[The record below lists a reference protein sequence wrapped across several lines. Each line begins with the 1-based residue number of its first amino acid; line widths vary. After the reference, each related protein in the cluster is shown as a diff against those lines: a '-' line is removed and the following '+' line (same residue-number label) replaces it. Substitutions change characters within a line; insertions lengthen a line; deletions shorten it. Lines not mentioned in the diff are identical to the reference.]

1 MDMACVCLCVI
12 KYQCLPIIYQS
23 LLESSSECCLSW
35 FFVSTC
41 CKPDMCSVC
50 LLWHYRIFRNTS
62 SVVNQCT
69 SNCFR
74 LFFKRSILKYVYVLF
89 WSPESLRWTV
99 ELWVGVF
106 RCLWSVGGGEGRV
119 GLGRR
124 VNITFMYKFDNLYRV
139 LVIVLRVYNA
149 AFLRYYWFSFFLWWA
164 SW

>member
-1 MDMACVCLCVI
+1 MDMVCVCLCVI

-89 WSPESLRWTV
+89 WSPESLRWTIAM
-99 ELWVGVF
+99 VGFHCVNIF
-106 RCLWSVGGGEGRV
+106 SRTTGPILTKFGMYHLYKKLHQRNCVYTCQPVYRCL
-119 GLGRR
+119 
-124 VNITFMYKFDNLYRV
+124 
-139 LVIVLRVYNA
+139 
-149 AFLRYYWFSFFLWWA
+149 
-164 SW
+164 